1 MRPGHQFANS
11 SPHHAHAQNTTST
24 TTTTPTTTPKKRP
37 IRVGYVLITSE
48 QLEEVMQKIF
58 DEASFSVVSNSKN
71 KKTAAGRKCPLCE
84 RRMGNFGP
92 NYKNHVKKCCPV
104 RAFLRFID

>member
-1 MRPGHQFANS
+1 
-11 SPHHAHAQNTTST
+11 
-24 TTTTPTTTPKKRP
+24 
-37 IRVGYVLITSE
+37 
-48 QLEEVMQKIF
+48 MQKIF

-104 RAFLRFID
+104 RAFLRLIDFFKEFFLSLPSLQFIFFCHKTSFACSF